1 MGAAK
6 VRGSSLL
13 RNDVEVATLK
23 LCVIADVWARAER
36 ESCDGLGDSRK
47 RVRDCG
53 ERVRCYGA
61 FYKCGRLRV
70 RWFDVR
76 RCYDRYDRRC
86 DNGDSRRCDNRWS
99 DEGNGDIRDDRLDD
113 GGDDSGDRRRDDR
126 AGDSDD
132 RWDDRRRCYD
142 GYDGRCDDGD
152 GDDSGDRRRYYDGRC
167 DDSGDGVREDDWCE
181 VG

>member
-6 VRGSSLL
+6 ARGSSLL
-13 RNDVEVATLK
+13 RNDVEAATLK
-23 LCVIADVWARAER
+23 SCMIADVWARAER

-61 FYKCGRLRV
+61 FYECGRLRV

-76 RCYDRYDRRC
+76 RCYD
-86 DNGDSRRCDNRWS
+86 
-99 DEGNGDIRDDRLDD
+99 
-113 GGDDSGDRRRDDR
+113 
-126 AGDSDD
+126 
-132 RWDDRRRCYD
+132 
-142 GYDGRCDDGD
+142 GYDGRCDDSD
-152 GDDSGDRRRYYDGRC
+152 GRRCDDRRQYYDGRC

-181 VG
+181 VGR

>member
-13 RNDVEVATLK
+13 RNDVEAATLK
-23 LCVIADVWARAER
+23 SCVIADVWAHAEC

-70 RWFDVR
+70 RWFNVR

-86 DNGDSRRCDNRWS
+86 D
-99 DEGNGDIRDDRLDD
+99 
-113 GGDDSGDRRRDDR
+113 
-126 AGDSDD
+126 
-132 RWDDRRRCYD
+132 
-142 GYDGRCDDGD
+142 DGD
-152 GDDSGDRRRYYDGRC
+152 GIRCDDRRRYYDGRC

-181 VG
+181 VGR